1 MTIQKD
7 VYETARQMNVTR
19 KYAVGVYNF
28 HWQIVRV
35 RDYAI
40 LFEAECSEDAV
51 KAELFSLGI
60 NKEDVAFI

>member
-1 MTIQKD
+1 MTTQKS
-7 VYETARQMNVTR
+7 VYETARQMGITR
-19 KYAVGVYNF
+19 RYAVGMANM